1 MRKSDRI
8 QKILDVVLTEGNATV
23 DYLAD
28 ILGVSKV
35 TIHRD
40 LQILCSN
47 SDYPIKKVR
56 GGVMYA
62 IEKLGFEPMFE
73 IKSRNTTDA
82 KKKIAEIAFHL
93 ISNGDTFSGSPIYY
107 YGRAYYGA
115 HPSRG

>member
-35 TIHRD
+35 TIRRD
-40 LQILCSN
+40 LQTLCSN

-62 IEKLGFEPMFE
+62 IEKLGFEPSE
-73 IKSRNTTDA
+73 VIEWA
-82 KKKIAEIAFHL
+82 KRDLLALQNGGVDGVIF
-93 ISNGDTFSGSPIYY
+93 SNEFSLPYLKFSLACMPVTLA
-107 YGRAYYGA
+107 YGI
-115 HPSRG
+115 